1 MGRKRHVLED
11 VGEHFEA
18 LVDPRSSVNQRHPLL
33 NVIVISLCAVLAGAE
48 GPSSIRAWA
57 EEKSDW
63 LHDQLSMPFGIPSR
77 DVFRRVLMAMNP
89 EAFQNC
95 FVRWMETLKLAAKS
109 ASESEDKAAL
119 NVLAI
124 DGKTLRRS
132 HDRNKGLGPL
142 HLVSVWASEYGLT
155 LAQTA
160 TEEKSN
166 ETTAI
171 PEVLKLVDVSKAI
184 VTIDAMGA
192 QRKIAKQIV
201 EGGGD
206 YLFTLKGNQD
216 SLHKA
221 VAEHIE
227 RHLANDFESVPARR
241 LVTEETAHG
250 RHETRMYIQLSVPKD
265 LPGRDRWSNLRTIG
279 VVIRK
284 TVRGGE
290 ESTQLRYYISSLR
303 LGVKRFARAIRSH
316 WSIENTCY
324 WSLDVIYREDA
335 SRVRQRTVAE
345 NLAWLRRFT
354 LGLIKQYPGKD
365 SLVMRRR
372 RCGWNDQFLMQ
383 VLTYSST

>member
-1 MGRKRHVLED
+1 M
-11 VGEHFEA
+11 
-18 LVDPRSSVNQRHPLL
+18 
-33 NVIVISLCAVLAGAE
+33 LAGAN
-48 GPSSIRAWA
+48 GPTAIAAWA
-57 EEKSDW
+57 NEKEN
-63 LHDQLSMPFGIPSR
+63 LLLGQLPLPNGIPQK
-77 DVFRRVLMAMNP
+77 DVYRRVLATLKP
-89 EAFQNC
+89 AAFQAS
-95 FVRWMETLKLAAKS
+95 FATWLKTLRARAA
-109 ASESEDKAAL
+109 ANADVDQPIFA
-119 NVLAI
+119 V
-124 DGKTLRRS
+124 DGKTARRS
-132 HDRNKGLGPL
+132 HDASKGLGPL